1 MVRLGSSRAQCR
13 ETVGVALATLLVSA
27 CGLAAGLLISGCS
40 SSNQTGL
47 VNMWRDRYQ
56 NQPMSKLLIVGFQK
70 DLAARRNWE
79 DPFAEEL
86 RKQGV
91 TAVPSYTLFPG
102 DLPDTQQVVEVV
114 GRDGYDGVVMTR
126 PLSSTV
132 EIKWVPGYVREVP
145 SLQYATWSSV
155 YHDYHR
161 GVYEPDSVETHVL
174 VSVRDRSVEHARAG
188 TPRLDRDHG
197 TDLGSAGVAGDQRED
212 RSRAEGA
219 GASRLALK
227 TASPRS
233 W

>member
-13 ETVGVALATLLVSA
+13 ETVGVARATLLVSA

-102 DLPDTQQVVEVV
+102 DLPDTQQVVEAV

-126 PLSSTV
+126 PLSSTI

-174 VSVRDRSVEHARAG
+174 ARYE
-188 TPRLDRDHG
+188 
-197 TDLGSAGVAGDQRED
+197 TDLWSTREQGRLVWTGTTEPISAQQVSQEISAKIVPELKAQGLL
-212 RSRAEGA
+212 
-219 GASRLALK
+219 ASR
-227 TASPRS
+227 
-233 W
+233 

>member
-1 MVRLGSSRAQCR
+1 
-13 ETVGVALATLLVSA
+13 VGVALATLLVSG
-27 CGLAAGLLISGCS
+27 CGLAAGLLLSGCS
-40 SSNQTGL
+40 SSNQSGL

-86 RKQGV
+86 RKQGA

-102 DLPDTQQVVEVV
+102 DLPDTQQVVAAV

-161 GVYEPDSVETHVL
+161 GVYEPDSVETYVL
-174 VSVRDRSVEHARAG
+174 ARYE
-188 TPRLDRDHG
+188 
-197 TDLGSAGVAGDQRED
+197 TDLWSTREQGRLVWTGTTEPISAMQVSQEISAKIVPE
-212 RSRAEGA
+212 
-219 GASRLALK
+219 LK
-227 TASPRS
+227 AQGLLPSP
-233 W
+233 

>member
-102 DLPDTQQVVEVV
+102 DLPDTQQVVEAV

-174 VSVRDRSVEHARAG
+174 ARYE
-188 TPRLDRDHG
+188 
-197 TDLGSAGVAGDQRED
+197 TDLWSTREQGRLVWTGTTEPISAQQVSQEISARIVPE
-212 RSRAEGA
+212 
-219 GASRLALK
+219 LK
-227 TASPRS
+227 AQGLLASP
-233 W
+233 

>member
-1 MVRLGSSRAQCR
+1 MVRRGSSRPRCR
-13 ETVGVALATLLVSA
+13 ARVGVALATLLVSG
-27 CGLAAGLLISGCS
+27 CGLAAGLLLSGCS
-40 SSNQTGL
+40 SSNQSGL

-86 RKQGV
+86 RKQGA

-102 DLPDTQQVVEVV
+102 DLPDTHQVVEAV

-161 GVYEPDSVETHVL
+161 GVYEPDSVETYVL
-174 VSVRDRSVEHARAG
+174 ARYE
-188 TPRLDRDHG
+188 
-197 TDLGSAGVAGDQRED
+197 TDLWSTREQGRLVWTGTTEPISAMQVSQEISAKIVPELKAQGLL
-212 RSRAEGA
+212 
-219 GASRLALK
+219 ASR
-227 TASPRS
+227 
-233 W
+233 